1 MNGASPLKILV
12 IDDHAL
18 VREGLRQVLQGL
30 GGSVNVLEAA
40 TCARAFEL
48 AAAHNDLDLAL
59 LDYHLPDMNGLE
71 ALDVFSRRHPELP
84 IIVLSGSVNPRI
96 QHQVM
101 DKGAAAFL
109 TKSGKSAELLR
120 ATRLVLDGGI
130 YVSPTAAP
138 PMSAMLA
145 APLLTPRQEDVLR
158 LLLDGYANKEIG
170 RQLSLSEET
179 VKNHVTA
186 ILRGFGVQSRTQAV
200 LVANRYGYS
209 RSTPPTEA

>member
-1 MNGASPLKILV
+1 MDAASPLKILV

-96 QHQVM
+96 QHHVM

-109 TKSGKSAELLR
+109 TKSGKSTELLR
-120 ATRLVLDGGI
+120 ATRLVLEGGI
-130 YVSPTAAP
+130 YVSPTTAP
-138 PMSAMLA
+138 PMAAMLA

-200 LVANRYGYS
+200 LAANRYGYS